1 VVCGSASSIHVF
13 FGEVFLF
20 ILFFVDDVI
29 LVVVYMI
36 NTVILVT
43 CLGY

>member
-1 VVCGSASSIHVF
+1 VVCGSASSIRVSLVKYF
-13 FGEVFLF
+13 FLF
-20 ILFFVDDVI
+20 YSVVDDVI

>member
-1 VVCGSASSIHVF
+1 MLHRFMFSLVKYF
-13 FGEVFLF
+13 FLF
-20 ILFFVDDVI
+20 YSFVDDVI